1 MLRSAFALIAVA
13 ALALP
18 ATELSAQDT
27 EEVYD
32 ALVGEWERMVEIP
45 GGGNFTE
52 TFVFTVEDDV
62 LTGISSTEYGDTELD
77 EVSFED
83 GTLTFEVARNF
94 EGQSFTQ
101 SFTATVEEDEMTG
114 TVDGGPG
121 GNQEFTATRST
132 D

>member
-1 MLRSAFALIAVA
+1 MLRSAFALFAVA

-32 ALVGEWERMVEIP
+32 ALVGEWERTVEIP

-52 TFVFTVEDDV
+52 AFVFTVEDGV
-62 LTGISSTEYGDTELD
+62 LTGISRTEFGDTDLE
-77 EVSFED
+77 EVSVED
-83 GTLTFEVARNF
+83 GTLTFEVARDF

-101 SFTATVEEDEMTG
+101 TFTATVEEDEMTG

-121 GNQEFTATRST
+121 GNQEFTATRSM